1 MLIRGRDAPFFCVRF
16 DLGLLLG
23 LLFRV
28 TPLWS
33 LGLLLGLLFR
43 FFECT
48 SEVGNLYQNANKCR
62 FSTFSERKTTLIL
75 RSLLIIYGWICLI
88 NSDFRQF
95 SCPDDLKKGVRAP
108 VLCRVCGYS
117 RRTRPRTRATPWNW
131 LFDSSNGG

>member
-62 FSTFSERKTTLIL
+62 FSTFSERKNDTYFALTPYYIWL
-75 RSLLIIYGWICLI
+75 
-88 NSDFRQF
+88 DM
-95 SCPDDLKKGVRAP
+95 PDK
-108 VLCRVCGYS
+108 
-117 RRTRPRTRATPWNW
+117 
-131 LFDSSNGG
+131 